1 MLRITLLRSAQ
12 AFVMLW
18 AVATALF
25 SLLQAV
31 PGGPVTALTGD
42 FADADTVARIEAR
55 LGLDQPLG
63 EQYRRFLGLL
73 ASGDVGH
80 SYTYGRPALQ
90 VVWAH
95 LPATLILAVPAILLA
110 GLLGLPLG
118 IRAARGGR
126 LSALIKAAALIAF
139 AMPVFWLG
147 HMLRL
152 TPGFGEVFPV
162 QGMADAR
169 AFHEGVAHALDVAHH
184 AVLPCLTLVLHQMA
198 YTVLITQR
206 AMVWQMGR
214 PYIRTGFAK
223 GASRRRVEWHHA
235 LPNGAA
241 PIIALF
247 GNRIGWF
254 LSGAILVEVV
264 FAWPGLGQL
273 TVAAIQN
280 RDTPL
285 VVGIVLVGCLFTMLG
300 NLLADLAQM
309 ASDVRLRD
317 GTDTA

>member
-1 MLRITLLRSAQ
+1 MLRVALLRSAQ

-25 SLLQAV
+25 FLLEAV
-31 PGGPVTALTGD
+31 PGGPVVALTGE
-42 FADADTVARIEAR
+42 FADADAVARIEAR
-55 LGLDQPLG
+55 LGLDRPIG
-63 EQYRRFLGLL
+63 ERYGSFLALL
-73 ASGDVGH
+73 ASADVGQ
-80 SYTYGRPALQ
+80 SYTYGKPAMQ

-95 LPATLILAVPAILLA
+95 LPATLTLAIPAILLA
-110 GLLGLPLG
+110 GVFGLPLG
-118 IRAARGGR
+118 IKSSRPGRVSGVIVAA
-126 LSALIKAAALIAF
+126 SVVAF

-152 TPGFGEVFPV
+152 APGIGQVFPV
-162 QGMADAR
+162 QGMTDAR
-169 AFHEGVAHALDVAHH
+169 AFHEGAAHVLDVARH

-198 YTVLITQR
+198 FTVLITRR
-206 AMVWQMGR
+206 AMKWQMGR
-214 PYIRTGFAK
+214 PYVRTGFAK
-223 GASRRRVEWHHA
+223 GAGLHRVEWRHA
-235 LPNGAA
+235 LPNGAP

-247 GNRIGWF
+247 CNRIGWF

-317 GTDTA
+317 EADAA

>member
-1 MLRITLLRSAQ
+1 MLRVTLLRSAQ
-12 AFVMLW
+12 ALLMLW
-18 AVATALF
+18 SVATALF
-25 SLLQAV
+25 FLLEAV
-31 PGGPVTALTGD
+31 PGGPIVALTGE
-42 FADADTVARIEAR
+42 FADADSVARIEAR
-55 LGLDQPLG
+55 LGLDRPIG
-63 EQYRRFLGLL
+63 ERYGNFLLLL
-73 ASGDVGH
+73 ASGDVGQ
-80 SYTYGRPALQ
+80 SYTYGRPAMQ

-110 GLLGLPLG
+110 GVIGLPLG
-118 IRAARGGR
+118 IKAARPGR
-126 LSALIKAAALIAF
+126 VSGLIVAASVVAF

-152 TPGFGEVFPV
+152 APGIGQILPV
-162 QGMADAR
+162 QGMTDAR
-169 AFHEGVAHALDVAHH
+169 AFHEGAAYILDVARH

-198 YTVLITQR
+198 YTVLITRR
-206 AMVWQMGR
+206 AMKWQMGR
-214 PYIRTGFAK
+214 PYVRTAFAK
-223 GASRRRVEWHHA
+223 GAGRSRVEWRHA
-235 LPNGAA
+235 LPNGAP

-285 VVGIVLVGCLFTMLG
+285 VVGIVLVGCVFTMLG

-317 GTDTA
+317 EAGAA